1 VRLRRPGAEFTAC
14 GFHTAQ
20 KFIELSDKEVMDV
33 LGAALGGMQ
42 DAQGRFEKA
51 AERIAC
57 ASTQST
63 DSVDLITDM
72 VEMLAARNQ
81 YLSNARVIQTG
92 DDMQKKLL
100 NILA

>member
-1 VRLRRPGAEFTAC
+1 
-14 GFHTAQ
+14 
-20 KFIELSDKEVMDV
+20 MNV

-42 DAQGRFEKA
+42 NAQSKFEKA
-51 AERIAC
+51 AERIAG
-57 ASTQST
+57 ASTQPT
-63 DSVDLITDM
+63 DSVDLSTDM

-81 YLSNARVIQTG
+81 YQSNARVIQTS

>member
-1 VRLRRPGAEFTAC
+1 
-14 GFHTAQ
+14 
-20 KFIELSDKEVMDV
+20 MNV

-42 DAQGRFEKA
+42 NAQGRFEKA
-51 AERIAC
+51 AERIAG
-57 ASTQST
+57 ASTQPT
-63 DSVDLITDM
+63 DSVDLSTDM

-81 YLSNARVIQTG
+81 YQSNARVIQTG

>member
-1 VRLRRPGAEFTAC
+1 
-14 GFHTAQ
+14 
-20 KFIELSDKEVMDV
+20 MNV

-42 DAQGRFEKA
+42 NAQGRFEKA
-51 AERIAC
+51 GERIAG
-57 ASTQST
+57 AFSEPT
-63 DSVDLITDM
+63 DSVDLSTDM

>member
-1 VRLRRPGAEFTAC
+1 
-14 GFHTAQ
+14 
-20 KFIELSDKEVMDV
+20 MNV

-42 DAQGRFEKA
+42 DAQSKFEKA
-51 AERIAC
+51 ADRIAG
-57 ASTQST
+57 ASTQPT
-63 DSVDLITDM
+63 DSVDLSTDM

-81 YLSNARVIQTG
+81 YQSNARVIQTS

>member
-1 VRLRRPGAEFTAC
+1 MACVAFTRP
-14 GFHTAQ
+14 Q
-20 KFIELSDKEVMDV
+20 KFIKLSDEEVMNV
-33 LGAALGGMQ
+33 LSAALGGMQ
-42 DAQGRFEKA
+42 NAQGRFEKA
-51 AERIAC
+51 AEGTAGT
-57 ASTQST
+57 STQPT
-63 DSVDLITDM
+63 DSVDLSTDM

>member
-1 VRLRRPGAEFTAC
+1 
-14 GFHTAQ
+14 
-20 KFIELSDKEVMDV
+20 MNV

-42 DAQGRFEKA
+42 NAQGRFEKA
-51 AERIAC
+51 AERIAG
-57 ASTQST
+57 ASFHPT
-63 DSVDLITDM
+63 DSVDLSTDM

>member
-1 VRLRRPGAEFTAC
+1 
-14 GFHTAQ
+14 
-20 KFIELSDKEVMDV
+20 MNV

-42 DAQGRFEKA
+42 DAQSRFEKA
-51 AERIAC
+51 AEKIAG
-57 ASTQST
+57 APIQPS
-63 DSVDLITDM
+63 DSVDLSTDM

-81 YLSNARVIQTG
+81 YLSNARVVQTG